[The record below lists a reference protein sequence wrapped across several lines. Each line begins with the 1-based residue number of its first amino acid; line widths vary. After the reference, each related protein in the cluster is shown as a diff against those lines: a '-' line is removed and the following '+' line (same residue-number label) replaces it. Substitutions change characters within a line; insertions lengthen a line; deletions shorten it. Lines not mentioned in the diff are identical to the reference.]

1 MNAVEQSKE
10 CGESELVSGG
20 SEQISGQMN
29 AVEQSKEC
37 GESELVCGES
47 EQTSG
52 HMNGLVVY
60 ALIPVSMYHSSHS
73 HSHSH
78 TD

>member
-1 MNAVEQSKE
+1 MDKSL
-10 CGESELVSGG
+10 SHELG
-20 SEQISGQMN
+20 SERTSEQMN

-37 GESELVCGES
+37 GESELVCGGS

-52 HMNGLVVY
+52 HMNGPVVY
-60 ALIPVSMYHSSHS
+60 ASIPVSMYHSSHC
-73 HSHSH
+73 

>member
-29 AVEQSKEC
+29 
-37 GESELVCGES
+37 GP
-47 EQTSG
+47 
-52 HMNGLVVY
+52 VVY
-60 ALIPVSMYHSSHS
+60 ASIPVYMYHSSHC
-73 HSHSH
+73 